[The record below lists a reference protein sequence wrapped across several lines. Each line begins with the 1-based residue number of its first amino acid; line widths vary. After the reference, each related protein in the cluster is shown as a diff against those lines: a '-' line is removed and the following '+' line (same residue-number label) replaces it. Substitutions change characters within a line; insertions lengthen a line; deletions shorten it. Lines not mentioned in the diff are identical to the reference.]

1 MATNLQQEFC
11 KLRDTYIEKQF
22 GRLNEMQRAAVFT
35 TSGPLLILAGA
46 GSGKT
51 TVLVN
56 RIANLIRFGSAHGS
70 SWTPRE
76 VTEDDVKALRTA
88 LMTGTDAPSWLDGM
102 LRKDAVRSWNVM
114 AITFTNKAAGELKER
129 LRNML
134 GGEEGDEVFASTFHS
149 ACVRILRRWAE
160 EIGYPRSFTIY
171 DTDDSQRVM
180 KTVYKELSVDDK
192 FFPVKS
198 AINQMS
204 RWKDQ
209 LVSPAEALQT
219 PAKDTKGAL
228 AARVYAAYEKKLK
241 EAGAFDFDD
250 LIYQTVQLL
259 AEHKEA
265 RDFYQNKYRYLL
277 VDEYQDTSV
286 AQFRLVSLLTGPE
299 KNICVVGDDDQSIY
313 RFRGATIENIL
324 NFERVYP
331 GTKTIRLEQHYR
343 STSNILNAANCVIQH
358 NTERKGKTLWTQN
371 GEGDKVQVY
380 TAENEQDE
388 ASHIADIIGQHLR
401 EGGHLADHAVLYRMN
416 AQSAPLE
423 SYFTRAG
430 IPHKIVGGQRFNDRK
445 EVKDIHSYMS
455 IVANPRDDVRLRRI
469 INEPAR
475 KIGATTIDVI
485 ADLAGQE
492 GVSMLEIIR
501 HADQYAKLS
510 RAIAPLYKFYQIYE
524 RLQDSLENKT
534 LDEFASDV
542 IEITGYKAMLEADAA
557 KGHEDAADR
566 LQNLGQLVNNVKNYC
581 DQQGEEASLEGYLED
596 IALIS
601 DIDNYNESADQVV
614 LMTIHSAKG
623 LEFPYVFLIGM
634 EEGVFPSEM
643 SKYSEADLE
652 EERRLAYVGITRA
665 KKELYI
671 SNSVTRMLYGR
682 TQRNEPSRFLREIE
696 PEYLEETRS
705 PVLEQ
710 RSRLGGWGSSYSD
723 TVPGG
728 ASGYSGASGWGR
740 GSASYGSYGGSTG
753 YGNHSGYLNREYNAG
768 ESRGFGSGYAGR
780 GSSSSGYGSSY
791 GGSHSG
797 SVGGSGGFGS
807 GYSRPA
813 TPETP
818 AKQINFT
825 GTPAAKTNANTTK
838 HYEPG
843 DVVEHKVFGRGTVVA
858 VKPAAGDQ
866 IVEIRFEKVGIKKTM
881 ANFAPLTKITEE

>member
-76 VTEDDVKALRTA
+76 VTEEDVKALRTA
-88 LMTGTDAPSWLDGM
+88 LMTGTDAPGWLDGM

-259 AEHKEA
+259 AEHKEV

-331 GTKTIRLEQHYR
+331 GTKTIRLEQNYR

-710 RSRLGGWGSSYSD
+710 RSRLGGWGSNYSD

-740 GSASYGSYGGSTG
+740 GSSSYGSYGGSTG
-753 YGNHSGYLNREYNAG
+753 YGNRSGYLNREYNAG

-791 GGSHSG
+791 GSHGG

-813 TPETP
+813 VPETP

-825 GTPAAKTNANTTK
+825 GAPATKTNANTTK

>member
-11 KLRDTYIEKQF
+11 KLRDAYIEKQF

-88 LMTGTDAPSWLDGM
+88 LMTGTDAPGWLDGM

-259 AEHKEA
+259 AEHKEV

-331 GTKTIRLEQHYR
+331 GTKTIRLEQNYR

-728 ASGYSGASGWGR
+728 ASGYSGASGWSR
-740 GSASYGSYGGSTG
+740 GSSSYGSYGGSTG
-753 YGNHSGYLNREYNAG
+753 YGNRSGYLNREYNAG

-791 GGSHSG
+791 GSHSG
-797 SVGGSGGFGS
+797 SMGGPGGFGS
-807 GYSRPA
+807 GYGRPA
-813 TPETP
+813 VPKTP

-825 GTPAAKTNANTTK
+825 GTLATKTNANTTK

>member
-88 LMTGTDAPSWLDGM
+88 LMTGTDAPGWLDGM

-259 AEHKEA
+259 AEHKEV

-331 GTKTIRLEQHYR
+331 GTKTIRLEQNYR

-710 RSRLGGWGSSYSD
+710 RSRLGGWGSNYSD

-740 GSASYGSYGGSTG
+740 GSSSYGSYGGSTG
-753 YGNHSGYLNREYNAG
+753 YGNRSGYLNREYNAG

-780 GSSSSGYGSSY
+780 GSSSSGYGSGY
-791 GGSHSG
+791 SG
-797 SVGGSGGFGS
+797 SASSSGGFGS
-807 GYSRPA
+807 GYGRPA
-813 TPETP
+813 APKTP
-818 AKQINFT
+818 AKQISFT
-825 GTPAAKTNANTTK
+825 GTPATKTNANTTK